1 MENPKNEK
9 EISLSKLEVTTI
21 DALSSNELV
30 GMVALALIDGVGTI
44 TGGIIVEGGISG
56 VVVVELPGN
65 RRSVEVSRTA
75 SVAEASNNEDCSRV
89 LDIS

>member
-1 MENPKNEK
+1 MENPKKEEK
-9 EISLSKLEVTTI
+9 ISLSKLELTTI

-44 TGGIIVEGGISG
+44 TGGITVEGGISG

-65 RRSVEVSRTA
+65 GRSVEVSRTA
-75 SVAEASNNEDCSRV
+75 SVAEAATIEDIC
-89 LDIS
+89 